1 MPLEESESDFGVE
14 ISEEIDTNLKDVV
27 LTKELLKRGDTLKE
41 MQLPKGTLVIMV
53 KREDEYLV
61 PNGTLKLMEGDKLL
75 VMSKKGEETE
85 EFEKK

>member
-1 MPLEESESDFGVE
+1 
-14 ISEEIDTNLKDVV
+14 
-27 LTKELLKRGDTLKE
+27 

>member
-1 MPLEESESDFGVE
+1 M
-14 ISEEIDTNLKDVV
+14 V